1 MLKALSRQD
10 ASASRG
16 RPRMLTLR
24 TDDLEIGP
32 GPHMQQPPQPEPTSM
47 PANTTSLRDA
57 VAAHE
62 RALINASLKRH
73 HGSWAAA
80 ARELQM
86 DRANLQRMAKRLNI
100 EKS

>member
-1 MLKALSRQD
+1 
-10 ASASRG
+10 
-16 RPRMLTLR
+16 
-24 TDDLEIGP
+24 
-32 GPHMQQPPQPEPTSM
+32 M
-47 PANTTSLRDA
+47 PATTTSLRDA